1 MNLRTLSVI
10 SLFAAV
16 SVFSTAF
23 VPEAQALISGHD
35 CADCHS
41 VMGASGS
48 TLLNDASVEVL
59 CMSCHATGIGSVA
72 AVDVHTNGGVSFP
85 STRIT
90 CIECHDSHD
99 NQQNINGVDNLNMV
113 LGTITVMN
121 PSLGYDI
128 NAVFADKDY
137 SDGSYDYTK
146 PDGTGICQV
155 CHTMT
160 RNQLNDGTNSRHNE
174 GKTCT
179 TSKCHPHSNGFD
191 K

>member
-1 MNLRTLSVI
+1 MNIRTLSIV
-10 SLFAAV
+10 SLFSAV
-16 SVFSTAF
+16 CISSMCF
-23 VPEAQALISGHD
+23 VPEAKALISGHE
-35 CADCHS
+35 CVDCHS

-59 CMSCHATGIGSVA
+59 CMSCHLDAIGSVA
-72 AVDVHTNGGVSFP
+72 AVDVHTNGGASFP

-99 NQQNINGVDNLNMV
+99 GQQNIDGVDNLNMV
-113 LGTITVMN
+113 LATITVMN

-137 SDGSYDYTK
+137 SDGNYDYTR
-146 PDGTGICQV
+146 PDGTGFCQV
-155 CHTMT
+155 CHTQT
-160 RNQLNDGTNSRHNE
+160 KNQLNDGTKSGHNA
-174 GKTCT
+174 GKSCT
-179 TSKCHPHSNGFD
+179 TSNCHPHSKGFD